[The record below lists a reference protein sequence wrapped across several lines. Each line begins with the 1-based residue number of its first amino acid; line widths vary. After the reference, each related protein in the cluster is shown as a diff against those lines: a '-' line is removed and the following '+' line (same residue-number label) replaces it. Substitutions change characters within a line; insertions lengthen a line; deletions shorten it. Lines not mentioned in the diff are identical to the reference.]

1 MKINGTPLHP
11 GQQRVVDMIKGPA
24 KYCTV
29 LAPRQTGKSY
39 ISQQIALY
47 WAINNKDAR
56 VFWTSPTYQQAQ
68 RPFEEIY
75 DGIYKSGILKSANK
89 SEMRLT
95 FLNGST
101 IQFKSVERPENLR
114 GFTATHLIC
123 DEFAYYNDDVWN
135 QVLKPIVLV
144 KGQKCCFVSTPRGHN
159 LFKTMYDLGQSA
171 EHPEYASCRMD
182 YHENPFV
189 DMNEIEEARRTLPEH
204 IYAAEYEASFV
215 ESGHTVFSNLE
226 ACQVNRWP
234 QPQGRVYIGVDLG
247 RQNDWT
253 VATVVDQQGN
263 VLEVYRDNQKDWSYM
278 IANIVKLAKK
288 YDAHVLVEANSIG
301 DVVAETIK
309 KEWPKTEAFNTT
321 SSSKQRIIE
330 ALIIAFNTEAIKIP
344 SKELFEPLQF
354 ELGIFEYKYSR
365 SSRSI
370 QYEAP
375 APFHDDCVMSL
386 AIAWE
391 AREKMKAS
399 GQYVYST
406 GSRRY

>member
-1 MKINGTPLHP
+1 MKIKGTGLHP
-11 GQQRVVDMIKGPA
+11 GQQRVVDMVKGPA

-39 ISQQIALY
+39 ISQQVALY
-47 WAINNKDAR
+47 WAINNPDAR
-56 VFWTSPTYQQAQ
+56 IFWTSPTYQQAQ

-75 DGIYKSGILKSANK
+75 DGIFKSGILKAANK

-95 FLNGST
+95 FVNGST
-101 IQFKSVERPENLR
+101 IQFKSVEVPKNLR
-114 GFTATHLIC
+114 GFTATHMIC
-123 DEFAYYNDDVWN
+123 DEAAYYPEDVWN

-144 KGQKCCFVSTPRGHN
+144 KGLKVCFVSTPRGVN
-159 LFKTMYDLGQSA
+159 WYKTMYDLGQSE
-171 EHPEYASCRMD
+171 EHPDYASCRM
-182 YHENPFV
+182 YYEENPFV
-189 DMNEIEEARRTLPEH
+189 DMEEIQEAKRTLPEH
-204 IYAAEYEASFV
+204 IFATEYEASFV
-215 ESGHTVFSNLE
+215 ESGQTVFSNIE
-226 ACQVNRWP
+226 ACETNRWP
-234 QPQGRVYIGVDLG
+234 QPQGRRYIGVDLG

-253 VATVVDQQGN
+253 VATVVDEQGQ
-263 VLEVYRDNQKDWSYM
+263 VLEIYRDNQKDWSYM
-278 IANIVKLAKK
+278 INNIVKLAQKHN
-288 YDAHVLVEANSIG
+288 AHVLVEANSIG
-301 DVVAETIK
+301 DVVGETIK
-309 KEWPKTEAFNTT
+309 KQWPKTETFNTT

-330 ALIIAFNTEAIKIP
+330 SLIIAFNKQEIVIP

-365 SSRSI
+365 SNRTI

-375 APFHDDCVMSL
+375 SPWHDDCVMSL

-406 GSRRY
+406 NSKRY